1 MKKDKYY
8 KMTEEI
14 LKDYNYM
21 LHVIELIN
29 LELEEETNID
39 HVDKLK
45 YIKNKNE
52 IIIKKINIAINNM
65 SDDEYVLFESLYI
78 NKERPIN
85 IMCKMNISKSTYYD
99 LKKKLIFKISEIIYP
114 KCIRDMYKS
123 HLFQRKSYRK

>member
-1 MKKDKYY
+1 MKKVVLELRGNRMRKDRYY

-39 HVDKLK
+39 HIDKLK
-45 YIKNKNE
+45 YIKNKHE
-52 IIIKKINIAINNM
+52 IIIKKIDIAINNM
-65 SDDEYVLFESLYI
+65 SEEEYVLFESLYI
-78 NKERPIN
+78 NKEKP
-85 IMCKMNISKSTYYD
+85 MNISKSTYYD

-114 KCIRDMYKS
+114 KFIRNMYES
-123 HLFQRKSYRK
+123 YLF